1 MAVTLKHIADQ
12 LGVSIQAISLA
23 LHKPPG
29 ATRISA
35 ELRERI
41 VATAH
46 EMGYQPN
53 RFARALVHGQ
63 SNFIGLLMLSP
74 TSVPY
79 GAALEGAV
87 SEAAAARY
95 DILLCDVH
103 GLQTPQE
110 QLQTFAESRVK
121 GIISVGSSNVGKQN
135 EVLSR
140 KPPSV
145 PLISINREVQGPGV
159 LNILMDNCKALQQ
172 ATEHLIRLGH
182 RRIAYLDQATPPQ
195 QSYLQSSHERREGYR
210 LAIEA
215 AGLEPIICT
224 LPLEPTPDQRVAGA
238 TTNAHELLT
247 GPQPPTAFCCV
258 TDFEA
263 IGVLRACNALGRQ
276 VPAEVAIFGFDD
288 REAGQWTVPAL
299 SSVRQTFYE
308 AGCLAVQ
315 RLLNWPEEP
324 ADIRVR
330 LDCELIFRGS
340 APALPSA

>member
-1 MAVTLKHIADQ
+1 VAVTLKHIADQ
-12 LGVSIQAISLA
+12 LGVSTQAVSLA

-29 ATRISA
+29 AARISA

-63 SNFIGLLMLSP
+63 SNFIGLLMLSH

-87 SEAAAARY
+87 SEAAATGY
-95 DILLCDVH
+95 DILLCDAH

-110 QLQTFAESRVK
+110 QLQTFAESRVE
-121 GIISVGSSNVGKQN
+121 GIISVGSSNVGLQD

-140 KPPSV
+140 KPPGV
-145 PLISINREVQGPGV
+145 PMISINREVQGSGV

-182 RRIAYLDQATPPQ
+182 RRIAYLDQATPPH

-210 LAIEA
+210 QAIAA
-215 AGLEPIICT
+215 AGFEPIIRT
-224 LPLEPTPDQRVAGA
+224 LPLEPSADQRVAGA
-238 TTNAHELLT
+238 TANAHELLT

-263 IGVLRACNALGRQ
+263 IGALRACNALGLQ
-276 VPAEVAIFGFDD
+276 VPEKVALYGFDD

-299 SSVRQTFYE
+299 SSVRQTFHE

-315 RLLNWPEEP
+315 RLLNWEEP
-324 ADIRVR
+324 QGSPVVR

-340 APALPSA
+340 APALPPS